1 MNKATLEHKLK
12 ELIEANLT
20 NEHFGVEELASKLGY
35 SRSHLH
41 RKLQKEN
48 GKSISQYMR
57 EYRLERARQL
67 MMNEDLN
74 VSEAAFRVGFG
85 SASYFSKS
93 FTSYFGYAPSEVND
107 HVLEKSQTNSAAN
120 SNQSGKSKQLGL
132 IIPLLLTSVI
142 LIIAL
147 SFVWRWYPKKEGIAD
162 EDRLSI
168 ALLPFR
174 SLSQIPENQYLCDGL
189 GDAIARKLSSIED
202 LQVISRIST
211 SHLINEP
218 TPLTQIAKE
227 LNTPFI
233 LVGSIQ
239 RNKNQVRV
247 EVGLM
252 NGKTGVRLWS
262 EHFDRDLEDIFEIEN
277 EIAEHVA
284 FSLSRE
290 LVPSPASLANQGYT
304 TNAEAYE
311 YYLKGVFELRT
322 YTRNGARKS
331 EEYFKTAVEKD
342 SGFAMAYNWLGHSY
356 IAQSA
361 MFGADLD
368 ALEGLEMAFPHI
380 EKSVELDPNLKE
392 ARPIR
397 AFYFLYHDWDFERAE
412 QEYLKSLNTV
422 QPESYA
428 YYADY
433 LNFVRRHEEALE
445 WSEKQ
450 EENEP
455 YYVNSRKI
463 MSLFYTGRIE
473 EAISNAE
480 NRLRIMKNYWTMDSY
495 GFIMLNSGR
504 YEKAIQTFLEIFE
517 IENVRYPRILGW
529 LGAAYARSGQRDKAL
544 EILTELEARHQ
555 ISTAGSTGFFQAVI
569 HSALGNTEDALRWL
583 RVAIDTH
590 EMEIPWLISEP
601 QLFGLHEHP
610 AFKAM
615 VQEVGFPL

>member
-1 MNKATLEHKLK
+1 VNRTTLEHKLN

-20 NEHFGVEELASKLGY
+20 NEQFGVEELASNLGY

-57 EYRLERARQL
+57 EYRLERARQM

-74 VSEAAFRVGFG
+74 VSEAAYRVGFG

-93 FTSYFGYAPSEVND
+93 FTSYFGHAPSEIKEQLPEETKDNAPV
-107 HVLEKSQTNSAAN
+107 SQNISPRR
-120 SNQSGKSKQLGL
+120 KRLGL
-132 IIPLLLTSVI
+132 IIPMLLTGLF

-147 SFVWRWYPKKEGIAD
+147 SFVVRWYSGKGNISED
-162 EDRLSI
+162 ESLSI

-174 SLSQIPENQYLCDGL
+174 SLSHIPENQYLCDGL

-202 LQVISRIST
+202 LQIISRIST
-211 SHLINEP
+211 AHFVNEH
-218 TPLTQIAKE
+218 TPLIQIAEE
-227 LNTPFI
+227 LNTRFI
-233 LVGSIQ
+233 LEGSIQ
-239 RNKNQVRV
+239 RHENQVRV
-247 EVGLM
+247 EVGLV
-252 NGKTGVRLWS
+252 NGNTGVRLWS
-262 EHFDRDLEDIFEIEN
+262 EHFDKDLEDIFDIEN
-277 EIAEHVA
+277 EISEHVA

-290 LVPSPASLANQGYT
+290 LVPSPASLSNQGYT
-304 TNAEAYE
+304 SNAGAYE

-322 YTRNGARKS
+322 YTRQGARKS
-331 EEYFKTAVEKD
+331 EEYFKQAVELD
-342 SGFAMAYNWLGHSY
+342 PSFAMAYNWLGHSY

-368 ALEGLEMAFPHI
+368 AMEGLEIAFPHI

-397 AFYFLYHDWDFERAE
+397 AFYFLYHDWDFEKAE
-412 QEYLKSLNTV
+412 EEYINSLNTI

-428 YYADY
+428 LYADY

-455 YYVNSRKI
+455 YYLNTRKI

-473 EAISNAE
+473 EAISYAE
-480 NRLRIMKNYWTMDSY
+480 DRLRIMKNYWTLDSY
-495 GFIMLNSGR
+495 GFVLLNSGR
-504 YEKAIQTFLEIFE
+504 YEQAIRTFLEIFE

-529 LGAAYARSGQRDKAL
+529 LGAAYARSGQQDKAL

-555 ISTAGSTGFFQAVI
+555 ISSAGSTGFFNAVV
-569 HSALGNTEDALRWL
+569 HSALGNTDEALGWL
-583 RVAIDTH
+583 RVAIDDH

-601 QLFGLHEHP
+601 QLFDLHEHP
-610 AFKAM
+610 TFKAL
-615 VQEVGFPL
+615 VGEVGFPV